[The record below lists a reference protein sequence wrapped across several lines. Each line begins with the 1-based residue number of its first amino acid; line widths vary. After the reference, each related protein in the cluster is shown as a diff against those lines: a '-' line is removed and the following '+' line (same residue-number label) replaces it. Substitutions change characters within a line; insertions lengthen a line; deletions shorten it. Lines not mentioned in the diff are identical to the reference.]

1 MRDQVQAAEPRAAVR
16 GSDLLWLAG
25 LALAVAM
32 AAAPWL
38 GRVSAKADLAAQ
50 FLLQAGVGT
59 AVLVALALFG
69 RRLVMAALLALALG
83 AQAAWLAPHLG
94 PSGTAAVAAAAPL
107 RVAFFN
113 VWRGNRSL
121 PEVVAWLERER
132 PDVVVLAEY
141 GAELRRAL
149 APLDAIYPLRFDCLA
164 RPGCDLAVLSRR
176 GGAPDLSLPAA
187 AAADLIELVVPLG
200 DTELRVLGAHLTR
213 PVGVGTV
220 WKQLG
225 QVRAV
230 AGAVRADPRPTIL
243 LGDLNAVPWARVVH
257 ELGERSGLRVVGS
270 LDGTWPAFLPWPLR
284 IPIDHALVS
293 PGVVVTARRLGPD
306 LGSDHRPIL
315 LDLVVEPHAAA

>member
-1 MRDQVQAAEPRAAVR
+1 MGDGMRAAEPRAAER
-16 GSDLLWLAG
+16 GSLVLWLAG
-25 LALAVAM
+25 VVAAAAM

-38 GRVSAKADLAAQ
+38 GRFSAKADLAAQ
-50 FLLQAGVGT
+50 FLLQASVAT
-59 AVLVALALFG
+59 LVLVVLALLA
-69 RRLVMAALLALALG
+69 RRLVVAALLAVTLG
-83 AQAAWLAPHLG
+83 AQAAWLVPHLG

-113 VWRGNRSL
+113 VWRGNRAF

-141 GAELRRAL
+141 GPDLRRAL
-149 APLDAIYPLRFDCLA
+149 EPLDALYPLRFDCLA

-176 GGAPDLSLPAA
+176 DGAPDLALPAA

-200 DTELRVLGAHLTR
+200 HGELRVLGAHLTR

-220 WKQLG
+220 WKQLS
-225 QVRAV
+225 QVKAV
-230 AGAVRADPRPTIL
+230 AAAVRDDPRPTIL

-293 PGVVVTARRLGPD
+293 RDVVVTARSLGPD

-315 LDLVVEPHAAA
+315 LDLVVDPSHAG

>member
-1 MRDQVQAAEPRAAVR
+1 MRDTMRAAEPRAVR
-16 GSDLLWLAG
+16 GSDVLWLAG
-25 LALAVAM
+25 LAFAVAM

-50 FLLQAGVGT
+50 FLLQASAAT

-69 RRLVMAALLALALG
+69 RRLGMAALLAVTLG
-83 AQAAWLAPHLG
+83 VQWAWLAPHLG

-141 GAELRRAL
+141 GAEMRRAL
-149 APLDAIYPLRFDCLA
+149 APLEALYPLRFDCLA

-176 GGAPDLSLPAA
+176 GGTPDLSLPATA
-187 AAADLIELVVPLG
+187 AAELIELVVPLG

-220 WKQLG
+220 WKQLS

-230 AGAVRADPRPTIL
+230 AGSIHDDPRPTIL

-257 ELGERSGLRVVGS
+257 ELATRSGLRVVGS
-270 LDGTWPAFLPWPLR
+270 LAGTWPAFLPWPLR
-284 IPIDHALVS
+284 LPIDHALVS
-293 PGVVVTARRLGPD
+293 PGVVVTARSLGPN

-315 LDLVVEPHAAA
+315 LDLVVEPHRAG

>member
-1 MRDQVQAAEPRAAVR
+1 MRPGEPGAVR
-16 GSDLLWLAG
+16 RGGYLLWSVG
-25 LALAVAM
+25 VALAAAM

-50 FLLQAGVGT
+50 FLLQAAVGT
-59 AVLVALALFG
+59 AALVVLALLG
-69 RRLVMAALLALALG
+69 RRLVTAAFLAVTLG

-121 PEVVAWLERER
+121 PDVVAWLERER
-132 PDVVVLAEY
+132 PDVVVIAEY
-141 GAELRRAL
+141 SAEMRRAL
-149 APLDAIYPLRFDCLA
+149 MPLDALYPLRFDCLT

-176 GGAPDLSLPAA
+176 GGVPDLALPAA
-187 AAADLIELVVPLG
+187 AAADLIELAVPLG
-200 DTELRVLGAHLTR
+200 DTQLRVLGAHLTR

-220 WKQLG
+220 WNQLT
-225 QVRAV
+225 QVKAV
-230 AGAVRADPRPTIL
+230 AGAVRDDPRPTIL
-243 LGDLNAVPWARVVH
+243 LGDLNAVPWGRVVH

-293 PGVVVTARRLGPD
+293 PGVVVTEHRLGPD

-315 LDLVVEPHAAA
+315 LDLVVEPARTG